1 MHLSSE
7 LQLQMATHSSLLIQ
21 LKVSYF
27 FTSLNLDVCTDMDTK
42 NFQEQ
47 YEAACWK
54 IVDEMQEK
62 FIDLC
67 VDDNHSAYG
76 N

>member
-1 MHLSSE
+1 
-7 LQLQMATHSSLLIQ
+7 MATHSSVLIQ

-27 FTSLNLDVCTDMDTK
+27 LTSLNLDVCIDIDTK

-54 IVDEMQEK
+54 IVDEMQDK

>member
-1 MHLSSE
+1 MHLNSE

-27 FTSLNLDVCTDMDTK
+27 LTSLNLDVCTDIDTK

-54 IVDEMQEK
+54 IVDEMQDK